1 MAVTRYTTDVISVAA
16 QDPDPQVIAR
26 AAEVVRGGG
35 LVVLPTDTV
44 YGLVCDPRQTAAVD
58 RIYAVK
64 QRSRDLPLVLL
75 LHSTAQVGAFIEEVP
90 PLAVRAMQEFWP
102 GALTAVLRD
111 CSPATEPLRACR
123 ETIGLRLP
131 AHLVPRLV
139 AEETGGALA
148 STSANLSG
156 EDSPTTAE
164 QAREQLD
171 GLVNLILD
179 AGPTPFAH
187 ASTVVDFTV
196 TPPHVLR
203 SGAITVA
210 RLREVLGEVREK

>member
-1 MAVTRYTTDVISVAA
+1 MAVTRDTTDVISVAA

-26 AAEVVRGGG
+26 AAEVVREGG

-75 LHSTAQVGAFIEEVP
+75 LHSTAQVGAFIEDVP

-179 AGPTPFAH
+179 AGPTPYAH
-187 ASTVVDFTV
+187 ASTVVDFTA

>member
-1 MAVTRYTTDVISVAA
+1 MAVTRYTTDVVSVAA

-102 GALTAVLRD
+102 GALTAVLRTTRLSREMQ
-111 CSPATEPLRACR
+111 SPFEVTERGWRP
-123 ETIGLRLP
+123 
-131 AHLVPRLV
+131 
-139 AEETGGALA
+139 
-148 STSANLSG
+148 
-156 EDSPTTAE
+156 
-164 QAREQLD
+164 QW
-171 GLVNLILD
+171 
-179 AGPTPFAH
+179 
-187 ASTVVDFTV
+187 
-196 TPPHVLR
+196 
-203 SGAITVA
+203 
-210 RLREVLGEVREK
+210 